1 MFDKIVVNGQQEH
14 KQKSMQNTLKVQLVQ
29 ENNLTEKRKVHK
41 REGCLRSGYS
51 CVWVC
56 GWVDVGVGVKERD
69 VYIYI
74 YMYMYVY
81 IYIDMM

>member
-1 MFDKIVVNGQQEH
+1 MFDKIVVNWQQEH

-29 ENNLTEKRKVHK
+29 ENKLTEKRKVHK
-41 REGCLRSGYS
+41 REGCLCSGYS

-56 GWVDVGVGVKERD
+56 VWVDGVGVKERD

-74 YMYMYVY
+74 
-81 IYIDMM
+81 DMM